1 MTLDN
6 DRIAATPFF
15 AEFLL
20 VILNKSYW
28 YTSVEDWSTY
38 CQCTAIRNNHWLTPT
53 IRHGRWPWCWFYPVL
68 VISLHLMNFWTPRL
82 VKSWLISPIQ
92 SLLYVLRH
100 DNWKEL
106 HNFRNVIDCCKCQNI
121 QIDFGFPAM
130 KKLHRLLEWRKLS
143 QLLELSPLFV
153 SKYNR
158 LHLFLCRFCIG

>member
-1 MTLDN
+1 
-6 DRIAATPFF
+6 
-15 AEFLL
+15 
-20 VILNKSYW
+20 
-28 YTSVEDWSTY
+28 
-38 CQCTAIRNNHWLTPT
+38 
-53 IRHGRWPWCWFYPVL
+53 
-68 VISLHLMNFWTPRL
+68 MNFWTPRL

-158 LHLFLCRFCIG
+158 LHLFLCRFCIGQWKDVAMLLKSAAREDLLSYPKNCVNFIRKNNSKVWHINIEIFWISVAT